1 LFNRN
6 SKIIREDSNGNM
18 YVHGVNEQEVF
29 NADEAFEWLRKG
41 QLRKRTAPTFLNMDS
56 SRSHT
61 VFTIR
66 VVQVS
71 YFYKYKIVKYFVRHL
86 KNVMCVLLY
95 HYCNL

>member
-1 LFNRN
+1 
-6 SKIIREDSNGNM
+6 M
-18 YVHGVNEQEVF
+18 YVHGVNEQEVN
-29 NADEAFEWLRKG
+29 NAVDAFEWLRKG

-71 YFYKYKIVKYFVRHL
+71 IFLKEHFVKFKFKIIR
-86 KNVMCVLLY
+86 LY
-95 HYCNL
+95 L

>member
-1 LFNRN
+1 
-6 SKIIREDSNGNM
+6 M
-18 YVHGVNEQEVF
+18 YVHGVNEQEVY

-71 YFYKYKIVKYFVRHL
+71 AIFYTNLKYVIIIQNNIPFFFL
-86 KNVMCVLLY
+86 IL
-95 HYCNL
+95 

>member
-1 LFNRN
+1 
-6 SKIIREDSNGNM
+6 M

-71 YFYKYKIVKYFVRHL
+71 FF
-86 KNVMCVLLY
+86 
-95 HYCNL
+95 

>member
-1 LFNRN
+1 
-6 SKIIREDSNGNM
+6 M

-71 YFYKYKIVKYFVRHL
+71 SL
-86 KNVMCVLLY
+86 
-95 HYCNL
+95 

>member
-1 LFNRN
+1 
-6 SKIIREDSNGNM
+6 M
-18 YVHGVNEQEVF
+18 YVHGVNEQEVY

-71 YFYKYKIVKYFVRHL
+71 AIFYTNLKYVIIIQNNIIPFL
-86 KNVMCVLLY
+86 IL
-95 HYCNL
+95 

>member
-1 LFNRN
+1 
-6 SKIIREDSNGNM
+6 M

-29 NADEAFEWLRKG
+29 NSGEAFELLRKG
-41 QLRKRTAPTFLNMDS
+41 QLRKRTAPTSLNMDS

-71 YFYKYKIVKYFVRHL
+71 NIKIY
-86 KNVMCVLLY
+86 
-95 HYCNL
+95 

>member
-1 LFNRN
+1 
-6 SKIIREDSNGNM
+6 M
-18 YVHGVNEQEVF
+18 YVHGVNEQEVL
-29 NADEAFEWLRKG
+29 NPGEAFELLRKG

-71 YFYKYKIVKYFVRHL
+71 NVKIYPSTRIIIYKHKSPIE
-86 KNVMCVLLY
+86 
-95 HYCNL
+95 

>member
-1 LFNRN
+1 
-6 SKIIREDSNGNM
+6 M
-18 YVHGVNEQEVF
+18 YVHGVNEQEVY
-29 NADEAFEWLRKG
+29 NADEAFDWLRKG

-71 YFYKYKIVKYFVRHL
+71 KNKFKVHIFIMKYCETFNVHL
-86 KNVMCVLLY
+86 L
-95 HYCNL
+95 

>member
-1 LFNRN
+1 
-6 SKIIREDSNGNM
+6 M

-71 YFYKYKIVKYFVRHL
+71 SFLKKYVQLDGFVKCRIKILSFCEYSI
-86 KNVMCVLLY
+86 
-95 HYCNL
+95 